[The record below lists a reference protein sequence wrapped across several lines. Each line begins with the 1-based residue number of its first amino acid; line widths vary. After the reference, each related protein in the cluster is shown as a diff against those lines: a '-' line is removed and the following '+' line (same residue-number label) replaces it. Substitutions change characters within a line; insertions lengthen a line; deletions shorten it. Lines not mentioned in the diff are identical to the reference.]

1 MKDNPPPPRGDFP
14 VESQRYGESRYC
26 LPAERSEAEE
36 LEEYK
41 RVLHPK
47 RVEKLIDLWR
57 EATGLPHQ
65 PDMETLMTWVVQQ
78 VTAHMIFVRK

>member
-1 MKDNPPPPRGDFP
+1 MHNPPPPKGDFP
-14 VESQRYGESRYC
+14 VESQRYGQDRYC
-26 LPAERSEAEE
+26 IPAERSPAEE

-41 RVLHPK
+41 RVFYPQ

-65 PDMETLMTWVVQQ
+65 PDMDTLMSWVVERITEQ
-78 VTAHMIFVRK
+78 VAASRKG